1 MPRTKLNSAPNGCQ
15 EESAINNET
24 NRTPEPDTFPP
35 KGLYTGVAIAEYFG
49 VHEDSIRK
57 TYYPEAL
64 EIYATCPEILRK
76 GNLYTQVFWDEFF
89 RMRQCRFKDKM
100 TIGSKGQVVRHAP
113 ESVGHLGLPVTEPN
127 SDRITKKAYRELRW
141 SEQPELKPVPREDSI
156 EAEIVESD
164 GTIVLNPSQ
173 VTVYEA
179 RSEDRYNRLLDQ
191 IQDMTESRLE
201 EKQGLKNL
209 GARDAAEDVMEYAE
223 GYLKEFGEKTAE
235 VRAALGKLLGVR
247 LA

>member
-1 MPRTKLNSAPNGCQ
+1 MSN
-15 EESAINNET
+15 
-24 NRTPEPDTFPP
+24 
-35 KGLYTGVAIAEYFG
+35 Y
-49 VHEDSIRK
+49 
-57 TYYPEAL
+57 
-64 EIYATCPEILRK
+64 
-76 GNLYTQVFWDEFF
+76 
-89 RMRQCRFKDKM
+89 
-100 TIGSKGQVVRHAP
+100 
-113 ESVGHLGLPVTEPN
+113 LPVTEPN

-141 SEQPELKPVPREDSI
+141 TEQPELKPVPREDSV
-156 EAEIVESD
+156 EAEIMESD
-164 GTIVLNPSQ
+164 GAIVVSPTQ

-235 VRAALGKLLGVR
+235 VRSALGKLLGVR
-247 LA
+247 LER